1 MNRAEVDE
9 RMLWSAVRYAL
20 GRSTFIVQ
28 ATADEL
34 RSVWPALTDK
44 AKHGIRRDIT
54 DWLDKSTPEPFGL
67 CDIYT
72 WQRSITWA
80 DQQETPSPKETR

>member
-9 RMLWSAVRYAL
+9 HMLWSAVRY
-20 GRSTFIVQ
+20 
-28 ATADEL
+28 ADEL

-72 WQRSITWA
+72 WQRFITWA